1 METFAQVR
9 QWIQPI
15 YYVVG
20 LDLKDQFLSVP
31 INGRFKKYLRFNWKE
46 KTYEWQVSAFWP
58 YM

>member
-20 LDLKDQFLSVP
+20 LDLKDQFLSV
-31 INGRFKKYLRFNWKE
+31 INGRFEGCIAPKSLAVVKGCWE
-46 KTYEWQVSAFWP
+46 AFGP
-58 YM
+58 F